1 MAALGPTTNLSATT
15 SILPQQDRSAR
26 SGCRRC
32 CCSTWGNDGEG
43 VPHPR
48 RGDADHRRERDD
60 GGGGAYARD
69 GARRQST
76 AGDARRFRR
85 AGPLHAGHVAAKL
98 RVGRVMV
105 PLRAGVLSA
114 LGLLVVPPAY
124 DIVRTH
130 KVPLKELDAASTGT
144 LMEEMADSIA
154 ALPGSP
160 PSCHARFVADS
171 KSHQLDRE
179 LSALGPITNL
189 TTTAPIL
196 LQQRRS
202 AGCFSCPSPD
212 HLRRTRSSRRDGRDL
227 HHLAPSLTED
237 PRRDPRPPPLGLAT
251 HPPRRPRPKV
261 SHPPSVG
268 EERPARRVPL
278 APALHPRPR
287 SRPAHRA
294 RDQRYAHAKTL
305 ITRYAQ
311 RIENAICDAVRFFH
325 IDALSSAVAMKVDF
339 DMTLLVIASG
349 LYRRLAQRMRG

>member
-76 AGDARRFRR
+76 AGDARRFRG
-85 AGPLHAGHVAAKL
+85 AGPLHACHVAAKL

-130 KVPLKELDAASTGT
+130 KVPLKELDAANALIGKVSCPLWTCDLDPSEFFQYSIMRSIFSEGT
-144 LMEEMADSIA
+144 
-154 ALPGSP
+154 
-160 PSCHARFVADS
+160 RT
-171 KSHQLDRE
+171 LDRR
-179 LSALGPITNL
+179 TN
-189 TTTAPIL
+189 P
-196 LQQRRS
+196 
-202 AGCFSCPSPD
+202 
-212 HLRRTRSSRRDGRDL
+212 
-227 HHLAPSLTED
+227 
-237 PRRDPRPPPLGLAT
+237 
-251 HPPRRPRPKV
+251 
-261 SHPPSVG
+261 
-268 EERPARRVPL
+268 
-278 APALHPRPR
+278 
-287 SRPAHRA
+287 
-294 RDQRYAHAKTL
+294 
-305 ITRYAQ
+305 
-311 RIENAICDAVRFFH
+311 
-325 IDALSSAVAMKVDF
+325 
-339 DMTLLVIASG
+339 
-349 LYRRLAQRMRG
+349 